1 MLGSQAK
8 TIFPLSP
15 MKLNIRITLSNDKSG
30 LHYQGC
36 TSTMKNMFLLIWGLM
51 WLYSEMLQC
60 SLASTASSLL
70 SGAHLPSTEGMNE

>member
-36 TSTMKNMFLLIWGLM
+36 TSTMKNMFLLI
-51 WLYSEMLQC
+51 
-60 SLASTASSLL
+60 
-70 SGAHLPSTEGMNE
+70 